1 MVIVQLQESQIE
13 GLFMKI
19 AILGFGNV
27 GKQFANLFNKAG
39 HEIIIG
45 VRILN
50 QELPYPAVTFK
61 AAAAVADVVAIA
73 IPFNACA
80 DVLPELAEVTKGKI
94 IIDSTNPLN
103 ADWSPKL
110 LGQENSASEEISRL
124 LPEAY
129 VVKAFNT
136 IFADVMNEPGKDGQ
150 AITAFIA
157 GDNDLAKQKIVAL
170 ARDIGYAPIDT
181 GLLYTARY
189 LESMAHLNIQIAVG
203 QSGGTNAA
211 FVYLQ
216 QLVP

>member
-1 MVIVQLQESQIE
+1 
-13 GLFMKI
+13 MKI

-27 GKQFANLFNKAG
+27 GKQFASLLSKAG

-45 VRILN
+45 LRSVPN
-50 QELPYPAVTFK
+50 QELPYSVAIFK
-61 AAAAVADVVAIA
+61 EAATVADIIAIA
-73 IPFNACA
+73 IPFTACA

-94 IIDSTNPLN
+94 VIDSTNPLN

-110 LGQENSASEEISRL
+110 LGQENSASEEISRI

-136 IFADVMNEPGKDGQ
+136 IFADVMNEPVKNGQ

-157 GDNDLAKQKIVAL
+157 GDNNEAKQKIADL

-203 QSGGTNAA
+203 QGGGTNAA
-211 FVYLQ
+211 FIYFQ
-216 QLVP
+216 QPN

>member
-1 MVIVQLQESQIE
+1 
-13 GLFMKI
+13 MKI

-27 GKQFANLFNKAG
+27 GKQFANLFSNTG

-45 VRILN
+45 LRSVPN
-50 QELPYPAVTFK
+50 QELPYPCATFK
-61 AAAAVADVVAIA
+61 EAAVDADAIA
-73 IPFNACA
+73 IALPFAACI
-80 DVLPELAEVTKGKI
+80 DVLPELAEATKGKI

-103 ADWSPKL
+103 PDWSPKL
-110 LGQENSASEEISRL
+110 LGQENSGSEEISRL

-129 VVKAFNT
+129 IVKAFNT
-136 IFADVMNEPGKDGQ
+136 IFADVMGAPLKDGQ

-157 GDNDLAKQKIVAL
+157 GDNNEAKQKVIAL

-181 GLLYTARY
+181 GPLYTARY

-203 QSGGTNAA
+203 QGGGTNAA

-216 QLVP
+216 

>member
-1 MVIVQLQESQIE
+1 
-13 GLFMKI
+13 MKI

-27 GKQFANLFNKAG
+27 GKQFANLFSKAG

-45 VRILN
+45 LRSSSNSV
-50 QELPYPAVTFK
+50 LPYPSATFK
-61 AAAAVADVVAIA
+61 EAAEVAEVVAIA
-73 IPFNACA
+73 LPFDACA
-80 DVLPELAEVTKGKI
+80 AVLPELAEVTQRKI
-94 IIDSTNPLN
+94 VIDSTNPLN

-129 VVKAFNT
+129 VIKAFNT
-136 IFADVMNEPGKDGQ
+136 IFADVMHQPVKGGQ

-157 GDNDLAKQKIVAL
+157 GDNATAKQKVIAL
-170 ARDIGYAPIDT
+170 ATEVGYAPVDT

-189 LESMAHLNIQIAVG
+189 LESMAHLNIEIAVG
-203 QSGGTNAA
+203 QGGGTNAA

-216 QLVP
+216 QKSA

>member
-1 MVIVQLQESQIE
+1 
-13 GLFMKI
+13 MKI

-27 GKQFANLFNKAG
+27 GKQFANLFSKAG
-39 HEIIIG
+39 HDIVVG
-45 VRILN
+45 LRVLN
-50 QELPYPAVTFK
+50 QELSYPSATFK

-73 IPFNACA
+73 IPFTACA

-103 ADWSPKL
+103 TDWSPKL

-136 IFADVMNEPGKDGQ
+136 IFADVMNEPVKNGQ
-150 AITAFIA
+150 VITAFIA
-157 GDNDLAKQKIVAL
+157 GDNDEAKQKIAAL
-170 ARDIGYAPIDT
+170 ARGIGYAPIDT

-203 QSGGTNAA
+203 QGGGTNAA
-211 FVYLQ
+211 FIYFQ
-216 QLVP
+216 QTN